1 MTSVLDLDPIG
12 RAACAVG
19 TVPALRHKTLKPEIA
34 GLPKQFRADLALFEL
49 ANENPLRPP
58 CQQARQ
64 VVLSKVQRQFPQIV
78 AIQRQDI
85 ERVELNLVIMPA
97 GVQTVEIGDAV
108 DAQQHRLAIDDER
121 SRSVLQ
127 RGLDDQRITISPV
140 VSVAGAEP

>member
-12 RAACAVG
+12 RAACTVG

-34 GLPKQFRADLALFEL
+34 GLPEQVRADLALFEL
-49 ANENPLRPP
+49 ANANPLRPP
-58 CQQARQ
+58 GQQPRQ

-97 GVQTVEIGDAV
+97 AVHNGWIRDAFESPPHPPAIAAHPF
-108 DAQQHRLAIDDER
+108 AQ
-121 SRSVLQ
+121 V
-127 RGLDDQRITISPV
+127 SP
-140 VSVAGAEP
+140 P

>member
-1 MTSVLDLDPIG
+1 MLDDSVLDLDPIG

-34 GLPKQFRADLALFEL
+34 GLPEQVGPISPCSNWLTKIPSGRRASNRARCSFEGAAAVS
-49 ANENPLRPP
+49 ANRRHPTPRYRTL
-58 CQQARQ
+58 
-64 VVLSKVQRQFPQIV
+64 
-78 AIQRQDI
+78 
-85 ERVELNLVIMPA
+85 ELNLVIMPA

-140 VSVAGAEP
+140 VSVCG

>member
-1 MTSVLDLDPIG
+1 M
-12 RAACAVG
+12 
-19 TVPALRHKTLKPEIA
+19 
-34 GLPKQFRADLALFEL
+34 
-49 ANENPLRPP
+49 
-58 CQQARQ
+58 
-64 VVLSKVQRQFPQIV
+64 QRQFPQIV

-127 RGLDDQRITISPV
+127 RGHDDQRITISPV
-140 VSVAGAEP
+140 GSVADEQPHAFTFALNDQAKAIVLDFVEPCRRGRNLFSRCREARFERCSTHAG

>member
-1 MTSVLDLDPIG
+1 
-12 RAACAVG
+12 
-19 TVPALRHKTLKPEIA
+19 
-34 GLPKQFRADLALFEL
+34 
-49 ANENPLRPP
+49 
-58 CQQARQ
+58 
-64 VVLSKVQRQFPQIV
+64 VQRQFPQII

-140 VSVAGAEP
+140 VSVAGEQPHALTLALNHQAIAIVLDFVEPCRPGRNLFSRCREARFERCSTHAG